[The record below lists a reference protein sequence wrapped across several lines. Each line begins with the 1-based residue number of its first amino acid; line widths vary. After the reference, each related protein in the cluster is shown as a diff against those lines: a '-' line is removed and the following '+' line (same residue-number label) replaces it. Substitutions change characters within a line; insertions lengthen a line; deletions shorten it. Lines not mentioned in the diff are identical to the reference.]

1 MFQRSHLSYLQACSR
16 IYKRSTPHADRQT
29 AFRAQLWGSVS
40 PLWSAGPASRI
51 TPQQEEERAM
61 AVRPPA
67 FRSSPSNPSL
77 GEIQTVPERIKDM
90 PYAPAIRVEAP
101 GDLLFI
107 SGATPSPLYHKHPH
121 ELSEHKHPIGIADQ
135 TRLAMDNI
143 KTILDH
149 EGLTWT
155 DVVKVTKYL
164 TDMRDMDGMVA
175 VLAEYFGVWTP
186 ASTTVCV
193 NQLSTPGARVEL
205 DMIAVY
211 PKSR

>member
-1 MFQRSHLSYLQACSR
+1 MVRRS
-16 IYKRSTPHADRQT
+16 
-29 AFRAQLWGSVS
+29 AFR
-40 PLWSAGPASRI
+40 
-51 TPQQEEERAM
+51 T
-61 AVRPPA
+61 
-67 FRSSPSNPSL
+67 SPSNASI
-77 GEIQTVPERIKDM
+77 GEIQTIPERIGDM

-101 GDLLFI
+101 GDLLFL

-121 ELSEHKHPIGIADQ
+121 ELHEHQHPVGIEEQ
-135 TRLAMDNI
+135 TRLAMENI

-149 EGLTWT
+149 EGLRWS

-175 VLAEYFGVWTP
+175 VMAGYFGSWTP

-211 PKSR
+211 PTRT

>member
-1 MFQRSHLSYLQACSR
+1 MPVRR
-16 IYKRSTPHADRQT
+16 TPFKT
-29 AFRAQLWGSVS
+29 S
-40 PLWSAGPASRI
+40 P
-51 TPQQEEERAM
+51 T
-61 AVRPPA
+61 
-67 FRSSPSNPSL
+67 NPSF
-77 GEIQTVPERIKDM
+77 GEVQTNPDRKQDM

-101 GDLLFI
+101 GEMLFI

-121 ELSEHKHPIGIADQ
+121 VLSEHDHPVSIEAQ
-135 TRLAMDNI
+135 TRLAMENI

-149 EGLTWT
+149 ENLTWT

-175 VLAEYFGVWTP
+175 VLAAYFGSWTP

-211 PKSR
+211 PKT

>member
-1 MFQRSHLSYLQACSR
+1 MN
-16 IYKRSTPHADRQT
+16 P
-29 AFRAQLWGSVS
+29 
-40 PLWSAGPASRI
+40 
-51 TPQQEEERAM
+51 
-61 AVRPPA
+61 RPPA
-67 FRSSPSNPSL
+67 FAISPTNPSL
-77 GEIQTVPERIKDM
+77 GEIQTQPERKPDM

-121 ELSEHKHPIGIADQ
+121 VFAEHNHPVRIEDQ
-135 TRLAMDNI
+135 TRLAMENI
-143 KTILDH
+143 RSILDH
-149 EGLTWT
+149 EGLTFT

-164 TDMRDMDGMVA
+164 TDMRDMDGMVT
-175 VLAEYFGVWTP
+175 VMAEYFGSWTP

-211 PKSR
+211 PRQ

>member
-1 MFQRSHLSYLQACSR
+1 M
-16 IYKRSTPHADRQT
+16 
-29 AFRAQLWGSVS
+29 
-40 PLWSAGPASRI
+40 PARG
-51 TPQQEEERAM
+51 
-61 AVRPPA
+61 PA
-67 FRSSPSNPSL
+67 FRTSPTNPGI
-77 GEIQTVPERIKDM
+77 GEIHTEPERVKDM

-121 ELSEHKHPIGIADQ
+121 ELHEHDHPVRIEDQ
-135 TRLAMDNI
+135 TRRAMDTI

-149 EGLTWT
+149 QGLTWT

-175 VLAEYFGVWTP
+175 VMAEYFGAWSP

-205 DMIAVY
+205 EMVAVF
-211 PKSR
+211 PRGR